1 MKMSRESSTTV
12 RSARTSVFGSI
23 FGLAI
28 AFASTLVGQESETS
42 FLRAGNDQAWGDLVG
57 RIVVQ
62 GDLPKSDFAKQFAEV
77 CGDVVVYDDS
87 LVVGS
92 DGGLANAFIWLDE
105 TPAAVHP
112 DRAAEKSL
120 PVRLAIDGCRI
131 QPHAATVQTGQTLT
145 FRNLDDV
152 GHVPRVET
160 FANAADGQLLLP
172 QTSGVEAGRS
182 SDRVFEKAEPI
193 PCPVRCAIYPWM
205 SAYVLPTEHPYA
217 TTTDAKGRFR
227 IEKLPVGERRF
238 RLWHERTGWLEGKFV
253 SDGETV
259 STDVSSKGRFVGS
272 ISSESNDL
280 GTLSVAAEAMAA
292 R

>member
-1 MKMSRESSTTV
+1 MNASRSTA
-12 RSARTSVFGSI
+12 S
-23 FGLAI
+23 GLALTAAI
-28 AFASTLVGQESETS
+28 FSTLVTS
-42 FLRAGNDQAWGDLVG
+42 GGVQALGDDPVVSTAASAATGNDWGDLVG
-57 RIVVQ
+57 RIVVT
-62 GDLPKSDFAKQFAEV
+62 GELPRSEFAKQFADV

-87 LVVGS
+87 LLVGS

-105 TPAAVHP
+105 RPAAVHP
-112 DRAAEKSL
+112 DRAAERSL
-120 PVRLAIDGCRI
+120 PVRLSIDGCRI

-160 FANAADGQLLLP
+160 FANSANGQLLLP

-182 SDRVFEKAEPI
+182 LDRTFDRAERT

-217 TTTDAKGRFR
+217 TTTDASGRFR
-227 IEKLPVGERRF
+227 VEKLPVGELRF
-238 RLWHERTGWLEGKFV
+238 RVWHERTGWIEGRFV
-253 SDGETV
+253 RNDGAA
-259 STDVSSKGRFVGS
+259 STDVDSRGRFSYSVSRGA
-272 ISSESNDL
+272 NDL
-280 GTLSVAAEAMAA
+280 GTLKIAAEAMAG

>member
-1 MKMSRESSTTV
+1 MSRLHSNWLALAASLLT
-12 RSARTSVFGSI
+12 
-23 FGLAI
+23 AI
-28 AFASTLVGQESETS
+28 AGGFFEARGDEPFALGQGLSASTDET
-42 FLRAGNDQAWGDLVG
+42 WGDLAG

-92 DGGLANAFIWLDE
+92 DAGLANAFIWLDE
-105 TPAAVHP
+105 TPTEIHP
-112 DRAAEKSL
+112 DRAAEKGL

-182 SDRVFEKAEPI
+182 LDRVFDRAERT

-205 SAYVLPTEHPYA
+205 SAYVLPIEHPYA
-217 TTTDAKGRFR
+217 TTTDANGRFR
-227 IEKLPVGERRF
+227 IEKLPIGELRF
-238 RLWHERTGWLEGKFV
+238 RIWHERTGWLEGMFV
-253 SDGETV
+253 SEGETV
-259 STDVSSKGRFVGS
+259 PTEVSPKGRFVRSVEAGP
-272 ISSESNDL
+272 NDL
-280 GTLSVAAEAMAA
+280 GALSVEAKSLTS